1 MRDCDLIE
9 KLKTDPDSGMR
20 KLIDLYSGLVYSVV
34 KGALSDSLSC
44 DADIENCTADA
55 FSDFYL
61 GLERYDPTQSSIK
74 SFLCVIAKRRA
85 VDYLRSYGKCRTN
98 IPLEDADAALD
109 FSFDEEIDRA
119 ELIREIKKLGTPDS
133 EIIIRKFYLSQPSK
147 EIAEKLGMTV
157 SAVDTRTHRALKKL
171 REILGGERG

>member
-1 MRDCDLIE
+1 MRDDEIIE
-9 KLKTDPDSGMR
+9 KLKNDPDVGMR

-34 KGALSDSLSC
+34 KGVLFDTVFCES
-44 DADIENCTADA
+44 DIENCAADV

-61 GLERYDPTQSSIK
+61 GLGRYDPAQSSVK

-85 VDYLRSYGKCRTN
+85 VDYLRSYGKLRTS
-98 IPLEDADAALD
+98 IPLEQANSELD
-109 FSFDEEIDRA
+109 FSFDEEIDRE
-119 ELIREIKKLGTPDS
+119 ELVREIKNLGTPDS

-147 EIAEKLGMTV
+147 EIAKKLGMTV

-171 REILGGERG
+171 REILGGERR